1 MFFTLVK
8 KLFPKSLSH
17 IRFQEFQMSVDMIFE
32 IGFNHGCRNLVAN
45 QPAEVDNLS
54 IKFSCNLLNEVTGY
68 TESCLVEYFGIW
80 ARVLSFAGP
89 DMDMKIVGEFPDES
103 KKTAWNDNVMI
114 TNTAGPE
121 RIEAKY
127 IITKVI
133 IIETHE
139 GRPNKYI
146 EFDKKAKI
154 VECKTVPTSNRP
166 LEFPNYW
173 MDHKRK
179 YVDKNP
185 TAFRPLTTITADV
198 PVINVAV
205 AFMSNSPPGPY
216 KFSHPTAPYVRTHVQ
231 VCDLS
236 FRQLRLAAIRGGGED
251 VPSYHLHIQMDEN
264 VEPLALPWLCVG
276 DVLQVN
282 TVKPVFAQRQTW
294 NLLHKQKNFGETK
307 IKIWPVEGDS
317 SVVDITGKRI
327 STDPDN
333 EPIEIKQLR
342 QWIRER
348 LLKDSLLSD
357 LHKGTLA
364 GRGEWFSGRDLVA
377 RIERTNRYTNSLFI
391 TDFSTQDD
399 DGLVE
404 VRVRSSQ
411 QNFADALN
419 YLFANV
425 EKRDPKANGIY
436 VLLRNLRVNSADN
449 TLYCSV
455 EHVTRVPEFCKD
467 VQDLILRQRESTG
480 DPTQADAVSQKD
492 PTQAPTSSA
501 NDATDG
507 FSFDQ
512 MIPSQWK
519 SGLRL
524 NNSQDIAAST
534 QTGFVDS
541 NSQVAFEFVDDDEEC
556 QSENVNLAN
565 RTEPSDEKLR
575 ESEDLKRRRIGLDD

>member
-1 MFFTLVK
+1 
-8 KLFPKSLSH
+8 
-17 IRFQEFQMSVDMIFE
+17 
-32 IGFNHGCRNLVAN
+32 
-45 QPAEVDNLS
+45 
-54 IKFSCNLLNEVTGY
+54 
-68 TESCLVEYFGIW
+68 
-80 ARVLSFAGP
+80 
-89 DMDMKIVGEFPDES
+89 
-103 KKTAWNDNVMI
+103 
-114 TNTAGPE
+114 
-121 RIEAKY
+121 
-127 IITKVI
+127 
-133 IIETHE
+133 
-139 GRPNKYI
+139 
-146 EFDKKAKI
+146 
-154 VECKTVPTSNRP
+154 
-166 LEFPNYW
+166 
-173 MDHKRK
+173 
-179 YVDKNP
+179 
-185 TAFRPLTTITADV
+185 
-198 PVINVAV
+198 
-205 AFMSNSPPGPY
+205 
-216 KFSHPTAPYVRTHVQ
+216 
-231 VCDLS
+231 
-236 FRQLRLAAIRGGGED
+236 
-251 VPSYHLHIQMDEN
+251 MDEN

>member
-1 MFFTLVK
+1 
-8 KLFPKSLSH
+8 
-17 IRFQEFQMSVDMIFE
+17 MIFE
-32 IGFNHGCRNLVAN
+32 IGFNHGCRNLVTN

-68 TESCLVEYFGIW
+68 TESCVVEYFGIW

-103 KKTAWNDNVMI
+103 KKTAWNDSVMI

-121 RIEAKY
+121 RIEARY

-139 GRPNKYI
+139 SRPNKYI

-154 VECKTVPTSNRP
+154 VECKTVPASNKP

-173 MDHKRK
+173 MDHKRR

-185 TAFRPLTTITADV
+185 MSFRPLTTITADV

-251 VPSYHLHIQMDEN
+251 VPSYHLHVQMDEN

-276 DVLQVN
+276 DVMQVN

-294 NLLHKQKNFGETK
+294 NLLHKQKNFGDTK
-307 IKIWPVEGDS
+307 IKIWTVEGDK
-317 SVVDITGKRI
+317 VVDITGKQVAV
-327 STDPDN
+327 DPSS
-333 EPIEIKQLR
+333 EPTEIKQLR

-364 GRGEWFSGRDLVA
+364 GRIEWFSGRDLVA
-377 RIERTNRYTNSLFI
+377 RIERINRYTNSLFI
-391 TDFSTQDD
+391 TDFSTQED

-411 QNFADALN
+411 QNFVDALN
-419 YLFANV
+419 YLFSNI
-425 EKRDPKANGIY
+425 EKQDPKSNGLY

-467 VQDLILRQRESTG
+467 VQDLILRQQQSAGEPSQAEAATQKEATQVPSAST
-480 DPTQADAVSQKD
+480 
-492 PTQAPTSSA
+492 
-501 NDATDG
+501 NDGTDG

-524 NNSQDIAAST
+524 NNSQEIAAST

-541 NSQVAFEFVDDDEEC
+541 HSQVAFEFVDDDEES
-556 QSENVNLAN
+556 QSENVNLPNHIVTSDDGN
-565 RTEPSDEKLR
+565 RNSGEQ
-575 ESEDLKRRRIGLDD
+575 KRRRVDVND